1 MIIIDSNIYGRT
13 SFLSNG
19 SHLQK
24 HTSVHTNTKV
34 KVKTKQVSS
43 KFVILQ
49 KSIFQRHSLKLA
61 GN

>member
-49 KSIFQRHSLKLA
+49 KSIF
-61 GN
+61 